1 MEASRNKIKLFDMK
15 QEQIPY
21 GSDLKILVEV
31 TDLGEGTALAGIPY
45 TLEFSAG
52 SAKKTFAVT
61 IEAPDE
67 EEGTEGG
74 QVLPPGLKSLNDHKV
89 VASIPAADLDRG
101 DLWLKV
107 TLQIPDEDF
116 ESGYRTDIRE
126 IDQHITIY

>member
-1 MEASRNKIKLFDMK
+1 MK

-31 TDLGEGTALAGIPY
+31 TDLGEDIVLAGIPY
-45 TLEFSAG
+45 TLEFSSG
-52 SAKKTFAVT
+52 EAKKTLAVT
-61 IEAPDE
+61 IEEPDE

-74 QVLPPGLKSLNDHKV
+74 QVLPDGLKSLDDSRV
-89 VASIPAADLDRG
+89 VASIPGADLDRG
-101 DLWLKV
+101 DVWLKV
-107 TLQIPDEDF
+107 TLLIPDEDF